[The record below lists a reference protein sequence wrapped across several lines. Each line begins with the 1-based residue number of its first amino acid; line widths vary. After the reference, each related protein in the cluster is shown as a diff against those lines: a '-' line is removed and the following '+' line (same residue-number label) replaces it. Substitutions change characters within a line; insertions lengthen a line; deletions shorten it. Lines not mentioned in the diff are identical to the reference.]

1 MVRRKIP
8 IKKIDNVTA
17 RQVTFSKRKSGL
29 FKKAR
34 ELSLLCDSE
43 IALIVFSPGGKLFDY
58 ASSSMQKVIERHIL
72 WSELNL
78 EKLDQSCPTEQ
89 LRCNYADLNKE
100 FGDRTREMRQLN
112 GEELQGL
119 ALRELQKLE
128 ERLVSSLNRVYKA
141 KVENFTREID
151 ILKQKGNK
159 IMEDNRLMKQRI
171 KPRNEICSV
180 QRHEHEQGRSFDT
193 SLTLGLS
200 FPAGSKY
207 RVSEQ

>member
-1 MVRRKIP
+1 MCLAKFHYRMRSGENGRKLGR
-8 IKKIDNVTA
+8 NVWWL
-17 RQVTFSKRKSGL
+17 RCL
-29 FKKAR
+29 
-34 ELSLLCDSE
+34 
-43 IALIVFSPGGKLFDY
+43 
-58 ASSSMQKVIERHIL
+58 
-72 WSELNL
+72 
-78 EKLDQSCPTEQ
+78 

-100 FGDRTREMRQLN
+100 FGDRIREMRQLN

-159 IMEDNRLMKQRI
+159 LMEDNRLMKQRI